1 MLGRIQNVELRN
13 EVSTNSHQISAESTD
28 RHNRELAVTVTGMVE
43 NGLMKSLL
51 ELSQCSNGWDFTPLL
66 TSFNR
71 MKNDQPHEDDGVYDQ
86 TTCFAFHQLLIATI
100 LAYGKALGALSKAS
114 ERTQRNMEELVTK
127 CSSVQLCG
135 NLLSKIASSRM
146 LRQHLVA
153 CKSFLSI
160 PTFDSSDAYR
170 CYTKFP
176 VVDDSSFLVGDPNS
190 AVENLN
196 VEGDESLNTVFL
208 QWVRLQA
215 SYWLDLAA
223 LSRTFGSSDP
233 AQQVPEIIIL
243 AVKHPESGIEPL
255 SRDSLE
261 TTLNDLIGHNSLHLF
276 DINEVQGIIQEKG
289 VDLREYI
296 GPIHCEII
304 MASLAIL
311 ADNLLAA
318 DTKYA
323 VLANLIRVMFTCII
337 MMLIDLT

>member
-1 MLGRIQNVELRN
+1 
-13 EVSTNSHQISAESTD
+13 
-28 RHNRELAVTVTGMVE
+28 
-43 NGLMKSLL
+43 
-51 ELSQCSNGWDFTPLL
+51 
-66 TSFNR
+66 

-114 ERTQRNMEELVTK
+114 ERTQRNMEDLVTK
-127 CSSVQLCG
+127 CGSVQLCG

-160 PTFDSSDAYR
+160 PTFDSRDAYR
-170 CYTKFP
+170 RYTKFP
-176 VVDDSSFLVGDPNS
+176 VVDDSSSLVGDPNS
-190 AVENLN
+190 AVEDID

-208 QWVRLQA
+208 QWVLLQA

-233 AQQVPEIIIL
+233 AQQVPETILL

-255 SRDSLE
+255 LGDSLK
-261 TTLNDLIGHNSLHLF
+261 TTLNDLISHNCHHPF
-276 DINEVQGIIQEKG
+276 DINQVQGIIQEKG

-296 GPIHCEII
+296 GPIHCEIM

-311 ADNLLAA
+311 ADNLPAA

-337 MMLIDLT
+337 MMLIDLTRFAEHGPKLHCTIKAMLSNLLGALGHP